1 MASLAEALLKHNML
15 GQDTRAAAVA
25 VAPIFLSPPTNRN
38 PIIRVSGGLSQQLNN
53 LQSYSKRVISTLR
66 AIAAEKI
73 KQQTVIERIDRQ
85 EKENNAEMARLQ
97 PERRPVEKVEEG
109 DNSDLLSTF
118 LRILREAMAI
128 VGRIADAI
136 AGGIR
141 RILGSLRGLLPS
153 AFGLLRIVPFLLRS
167 LRSPIGLGLGIIG
180 AGIAHRS
187 GTMQRTPTEI
197 PPVTGDFGALSR
209 RFESGGDPGAVG
221 RDRNGG
227 YSYGT
232 YQIATNTGTMNNF
245 MNWLRTRNPS
255 AAEELERAGG
265 VAAATSGSQQ
275 FIDTWRRLS
284 QTQEFV
290 QNQREF
296 IQDTHYRPAVSNI
309 LADTGINISSRS
321 RALQEV
327 VNSTAIQHGP
337 AGARRIVSRAIAEA
351 GGSSASDADIINRI
365 YDIRS
370 NVTQEFR
377 SSTPREQEAVR
388 NRFVQERAAAL
399 RMLQESPST
408 AQNTPQHRP
417 VNVAP
422 SVTSTT
428 QQTSSYVPRQTG
440 SELLILP
447 VVVGA

>member
-1 MASLAEALLKHNML
+1 MSLYL
-15 GQDTRAAAVA
+15 
-25 VAPIFLSPPTNRN
+25 APSEP
-38 PIIRVSGGLSQQLNN
+38 RV
-53 LQSYSKRVISTLR
+53 T
-66 AIAAEKI
+66 
-73 KQQTVIERIDRQ
+73 
-85 EKENNAEMARLQ
+85 
-97 PERRPVEKVEEG
+97 
-109 DNSDLLSTF
+109 
-118 LRILREAMAI
+118 
-128 VGRIADAI
+128 
-136 AGGIR
+136 
-141 RILGSLRGLLPS
+141 
-153 AFGLLRIVPFLLRS
+153 
-167 LRSPIGLGLGIIG
+167 
-180 AGIAHRS
+180 
-187 GTMQRTPTEI
+187 
-197 PPVTGDFGALSR
+197 
-209 RFESGGDPGAVG
+209 
-221 RDRNGG
+221 
-227 YSYGT
+227 
-232 YQIATNTGTMNNF
+232 
-245 MNWLRTRNPS
+245 
-255 AAEELERAGG
+255 
-265 VAAATSGSQQ
+265 
-275 FIDTWRRLS
+275 
-284 QTQEFV
+284 
-290 QNQREF
+290 
-296 IQDTHYRPAVSNI
+296 
-309 LADTGINISSRS
+309 INISSRS

-399 RMLQESPST
+399 RMLQESPRT